1 MPIPQEL
8 LDKYRTFLIG
18 TKGRSENTVRVYLDD
33 LSTFNRFLELENADY
48 AHLDRR
54 FLRQYLAWLATRA
67 RGKRGGYA
75 RVSVQRKLVSLRAF
89 YRFLQQEGI
98 VKINPVPKGSAFRVK
113 TEKRLPDFLTE
124 TEMDRI
130 LEAPDPNSELGLRDL
145 AILELLYS
153 SGVRLSELAALDLAD
168 LNLETREAK
177 VFGKGSKERVVL
189 LGGPAVQALHLYL
202 TASRPQLST
211 SAHPDTPASPAHPEI
226 ILSLSK
232 DEGPSGTPT
241 PTNALFLNRYGGRLS
256 PRGIQKIVKKSAR
269 QATINPKTH
278 THSMRHTFA
287 THMLEGGADLRVVQE
302 LLGHSSPATTQ
313 IYTHVTQ
320 RQARKVY
327 MASHPR
333 ANGNPQPA
341 ETP

>member
-1 MPIPQEL
+1 MAVPQEL
-8 LDKYRTFLIG
+8 LDKYRSFLIG

-33 LSTFNRFLELENADY
+33 LSTFNRFLEMENADF
-48 AHLDRR
+48 AQLDRR
-54 FLRQYLAWLATRA
+54 FLRRYLAWLATRA

-75 RVSVQRKLVSLRAF
+75 RVSVARKLVSLRAF
-89 YRFLQQEGI
+89 YRFLRQEGI
-98 VKINPVPKGSAFRVK
+98 VKNNPVPKGSAFRVK

-124 TEMDRI
+124 NETERI
-130 LEAPDPNSELGLRDL
+130 LQAPDTDTDLGLRDQ

-153 SGVRLSELAALDLAD
+153 SGIRLSELAALNMDD
-168 LNLETREAK
+168 VDLETRQAK
-177 VFGKGSKERVVL
+177 VFGKGSKERIVL
-189 LGGPAVQALHLYL
+189 LGGPAVQSLHHYM
-202 TASRPQLST
+202 TASRPQLYT
-211 SAHPDTPASPAHPEI
+211 SAHPGAPPSSAHPEPV
-226 ILSLSK
+226 
-232 DEGPSGTPT
+232 EGSSAP
-241 PTNALFLNRYGGRLS
+241 PTNALFLNKYGGRLS
-256 PRGIQKIVKKSAR
+256 PRSIQKIVKKSAR
-269 QATINPKTH
+269 QSAINPKTH

-333 ANGNPQPA
+333 ANGNPDSVD
-341 ETP
+341 EE